1 MKILFYNHTGQV
13 GGAEGLLLMI
23 LARLDRDSF
32 APVVI
37 CPEQGPLRERV
48 AELAVPVEMVT
59 GLEARFTWRPD
70 QFLRYLKSF
79 SQVIRQIRQKV
90 IRIKPELIHANSIR
104 AGLVATA
111 ATFGLGTRVVWHL
124 HDMLPR
130 HPLSTLIRISAS
142 LSARTRMIAVSQAVA
157 ENFRGRFSRPMK
169 DRISVILNAIELDKF
184 QPDQTASRTIR
195 RELRLRESDLL
206 LGIVGRLTPSKGQ
219 LELLRAFPR
228 VLSQFPDAALVIVG
242 APQFNRE
249 HEYLQLL
256 KRTTLELG
264 ISKRVRILGAR
275 SDVASIMQA
284 LDLLV
289 INSSMEAFCL
299 VALEAMASG
308 TPILAAVSGGIPE
321 LIEHGMNG
329 WLLPRRDEQ
338 TLAAAILEISQQPE
352 LRAQLAEQGR
362 QHVNAHFSA
371 SHYMNKL
378 QAFYS
383 LECADLSALLPV
395 ATRRGHALLQSTE
408 GVRRQA
414 AADQSADR
422 SAHSKELTAY

>member
-1 MKILFYNHTGQV
+1 MRILFYNHTGQV

-32 APVVI
+32 DPVVI
-37 CPEQGPLRERV
+37 CPEQGPLRKMV
-48 AELAVPVEMVT
+48 SELAVPTEIVA

-79 SQVIRQIRQKV
+79 LQVIRQIRKKV
-90 IRIKPELIHANSIR
+90 ISTKPDLIHANSIR

-111 ATFGLGTRVVWHL
+111 ATFGLGTRVAWHL

-130 HPLSTLIRISAS
+130 HPLSTSIRIFAS

-157 ENFRGRFSRPMK
+157 ENFRGHFSRLMK
-169 DRISVILNAIELDKF
+169 DRVSVILNAIELDKF

-195 RELRLRESDLL
+195 RELRLREGDLL

-228 VLSQFPDAALVIVG
+228 VLSEIPEAALVIVG

-256 KRTTLELG
+256 KQTTLELG
-264 ISKRVRILGAR
+264 IGKHVRILGAR
-275 SDVASIMQA
+275 SDVAAIMQA

-289 INSSMEAFCL
+289 INSTVEAFCL

-321 LIEHGMNG
+321 LIEHGKNG
-329 WLLPRRDEQ
+329 WLLPRRDER
-338 TLAAAILEISQQPE
+338 TLAAAILEVSRQPE
-352 LRAQLAEQGR
+352 LRARLAEQGR
-362 QHVNAHFSA
+362 QDVTARFSA

-378 QAFYS
+378 QAFYQAQVDFRS
-383 LECADLSALLPV
+383 
-395 ATRRGHALLQSTE
+395 TRNESNN
-408 GVRRQA
+408 RRP
-414 AADQSADR
+414 
-422 SAHSKELTAY
+422 SKVSPSDAPGLMVQQPKQETTS